1 VTVATAHSLVRPFSV
16 VRYKIPR
23 VKSLAKTELERSQQ
37 HFRGTVTTPVP
48 NNGVTG
54 DVIRTTREHVKSW
67 SPKSTFPAAPSSSM
81 KTEKGMK
88 KPVAR
93 GKLAVDRETERK
105 TGNRPKLAQYGT
117 GKRSTLGT
125 LKGKHVRDVDDH
137 GDRPAPS
144 ADDWH
149 APQSS
154 QSVASLPYG
163 WLSAMLDDGYQ
174 WDEITTAA
182 YAQHGVTSSIAA
194 LKRKLDDERSERT
207 RMRRTGKTR
216 RERVKDRRRERE
228 PVQAGPRVHM
238 ADHEPISVTAL
249 AEQMGQPVENIVH
262 YLIAREGL
270 LVDPNSTLSPQV
282 VERTCNAFGVE
293 LVRSSAIP
301 RSNPTVTAVRPEPRA
316 GTPRSPVV
324 TVMGHVD
331 HGKTSLLDRIRSTRV
346 AQGEAGG
353 ITQTISAFQTAGQS
367 GSERITFIDT
377 PGHAAFSAMR
387 LRGAAVTDVVV
398 LVVAADDGVMEQ
410 TRESIAAARAA
421 GCPIVVAVNKVQRL
435 APYCCL
441 WCVLC
446 VPCALTRICTLQIDK
461 EGVSVDAVWSALAE
475 EGLLVEELGGDV
487 QCALVSA
494 KSGEGLEDLLTKVLL
509 QVMLVLFVLHLP
521 LLIVIVGTS
530 VKCCRRSCWN
540 CAVTKEALRPA
551 QYWRRARTRG
561 WALW

>member
-1 VTVATAHSLVRPFSV
+1 MARRRFFVLVLHFLRATLVHLLIVRPQPCWHRPSVLLPRYIRSKDNLYDVETPKKWHPRALVETNGTRPQEDAVAVATAHSLVRPFSV
-16 VRYKIPR
+16 VRYQIPR

-37 HFRGTVTTPVP
+37 HYRGAVTTSVP
-48 NNGVTG
+48 NIGVTG
-54 DVIRTTREHVKSW
+54 DVIHTTGERAKSW
-67 SPKSTFPAAPSSSM
+67 SPKSTPPAAQALSP
-81 KTEKGMK
+81 KTEKEMK
-88 KPVAR
+88 KPIAR

-144 ADDWH
+144 TDDWH
-149 APQSS
+149 APQSA
-154 QSVASLPYG
+154 QSLASLPYG
-163 WLSAMLDDGYQ
+163 WLSTMLDDGYQ
-174 WDEITTAA
+174 WDEITTTA
-182 YAQHGVTSSIAA
+182 YAQHGVTASIAA

-228 PVQAGPRVHM
+228 PARVGPKVHM
-238 ADHEPISVTAL
+238 ADHEAISVIAL
-249 AEQMGQPVENIVH
+249 AEQMGHPIENVVH

-270 LVDPNSTLSPQV
+270 LVEPNSTLSPEV
-282 VERTCNAFGVE
+282 AERACKAFGVE
-293 LVRSSAIP
+293 LVRASAMP
-301 RSNPTVTAVRPEPRA
+301 RSNATTTAARPEPRA

-421 GCPIVVAVNKVQRL
+421 GCPIVVAVSKVQRL
-435 APYCCL
+435 L
-441 WCVLC
+441 LC
-446 VPCALTRICTLQIDK
+446 TSLHVVCF
-461 EGVSVDAVWSALAE
+461 VS
-475 EGLLVEELGGDV
+475 
-487 QCALVSA
+487 
-494 KSGEGLEDLLTKVLL
+494 
-509 QVMLVLFVLHLP
+509 P
-521 LLIVIVGTS
+521 L
-530 VKCCRRSCWN
+530 C
-540 CAVTKEALRPA
+540 
-551 QYWRRARTRG
+551 Y
-561 WALW
+561 